1 MYMNAAR
8 VTRKPRTEKM
18 NALPPWE
25 RLRHAFLV
33 GRPTEVKHTPLTA
46 VTAAQDQLAKLDER
60 KVAVGLPNTK
70 TEVGIVV
77 TFAPS
82 MIQVFP
88 VEGGD
93 REAVQTAAAIASLP
107 NPVIVGLVY
116 VVADPDNV
124 SNFEFWTKAFLRG
137 REYEKLL
144 VLAVVKQMERVK
156 KAIQKGVQS

>member
-1 MYMNAAR
+1 MMAAR
-8 VTRKPRTEKM
+8 VTQKRRTEKM
-18 NALPPWE
+18 NALGPWE
-25 RLRHAFLV
+25 NLRHAFLV

-46 VTAAQDQLAKLDER
+46 VTAAQDQLAKLEER

-77 TFAPS
+77 TFEPA

-93 REAVQTAAAIASLP
+93 REAVQTAGAIAALT

-124 SNFEFWTKAFLRG
+124 ANFEFWTKAFLRG
-137 REYEKLL
+137 REYEKILE
-144 VLAVVKQMERVK
+144 LAVADQMERVK
-156 KAIQKGVQS
+156 KAIQRGVQS